1 MQHFIQS
8 AGYLAVLLLAI
19 GEAACLPIPSEVTM
33 LFGGALAAS
42 GKVNLVGIIAVGVG
56 GEVIGSYI
64 GWWIGRTGGRP
75 LIEKF
80 GRYVLLSPGDLNR
93 VEAFFAKRGPIAVL
107 IGRVVP
113 VVRTFISLVAGAAR
127 MKPLLLGIYTAVGSA
142 VWMTGLG
149 IAGYE
154 LGPQWQSISKDISG
168 FRYPV
173 IAVALLSLVVHRV
186 HRYRKTQRAGVE
198 VVGVTDA
205 P

>member
-19 GEAACLPIPSEVTM
+19 AEAACIPIPSEVTM

-64 GWWIGRTGGRP
+64 SWWLGRTGGRTAV
-75 LIEKF
+75 EKF
-80 GRYVLLSPGDLNR
+80 GRYVLLSPADLDR
-93 VEAFFAKRGPIAVL
+93 VHGFFERRGPIAVL
-107 IGRVVP
+107 IGRVLP
-113 VVRTFISLVAGAAR
+113 VIRTFISLAAGTAR
-127 MKPLLLGIYTAVGSA
+127 MKPLIFGVFTFLGSA

-173 IAVALLSLVVHRV
+173 VAAVVIALVAHRV
-186 HRYRKTQRAGVE
+186 HRYRKSRDAAPADLE
-198 VVGVTDA
+198 ITDLV
-205 P
+205 